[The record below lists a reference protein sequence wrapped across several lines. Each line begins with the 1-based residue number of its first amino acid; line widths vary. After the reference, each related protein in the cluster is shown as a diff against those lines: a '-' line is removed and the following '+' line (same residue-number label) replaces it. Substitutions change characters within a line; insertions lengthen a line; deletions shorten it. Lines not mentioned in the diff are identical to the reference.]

1 MPLYEYECLQCKDV
15 FEVIQK
21 FSDAPVSTCNK
32 CGGELRKLIS
42 NTAFVL
48 KGEGWYVTDYPS
60 KDRKAALDKEKPATP
75 SKDTSSG
82 TGDSSKSETSTK
94 SDAASTKTE
103 TKTETA
109 SKGSSDSSESSKTV
123 SK

>member
-1 MPLYEYECLQCKDV
+1 MPMYEYECLQCKDI

-21 FSDAPVSTCNK
+21 FSDSPMTTCNK

-60 KDRKAALDKEKPATP
+60 KDRKAALKKEKPGLS
-75 SKDTSSG
+75 SKDASG
-82 TGDSSKSETSTK
+82 SGDSSKSETS
-94 SDAASTKTE
+94 A
-103 TKTETA
+103 KTETA
-109 SKGSSDSSESSKTV
+109 SKDTSSSTDTAKTV
-123 SK
+123 CK